1 MRFSCDQNQEIH
13 KECTYMTLLNVNQ
26 VGVRLIFYVY
36 SVGWNL
42 LRVFYIGHIC
52 IFEHLSHVFCL
63 TNYSNRTQLSKASM
77 FSSHQIQITYL
88 LFPSLFVK
96 ALKPQGLRNPYDIPR
111 SHLLDQLSRMRRNL
125 LQASMCI
132 LKGQDQGNAQTGMN
146 GY

>member
-52 IFEHLSHVFCL
+52 IFEHLSHVF
-63 TNYSNRTQLSKASM
+63 
-77 FSSHQIQITYL
+77 
-88 LFPSLFVK
+88 
-96 ALKPQGLRNPYDIPR
+96 
-111 SHLLDQLSRMRRNL
+111 
-125 LQASMCI
+125 
-132 LKGQDQGNAQTGMN
+132 
-146 GY
+146 